1 MRTLPGFVF
10 KDAAMKKIPAV
21 IMLLAMPFAAYAVE
35 MSDPGFAFDET
46 IFQYID
52 GAVTAPR
59 ALGDLV
65 KMSGRLDGTLPGW
78 VQDGGDGYIA
88 FDAGEV
94 FSKDEG
100 AVDICLVVLDP
111 VRLSNLGNDLE
122 SLVTLYDKEGAPFFS
137 IGINDHDLAV
147 GSYQLHPVV
156 MEKVFGGVGF
166 PYVAKLDGPLE
177 KGANIAVTVTWG
189 REPSENRVYV
199 NGKFIEV
206 AVRKGPKHHG
216 NPPGYEPELTLG
228 SFMDGFGVFD
238 GRVVGPPNKF
248 VIGRIGV
255 WDPTDPLS
263 MLPPLAVGIRS
274 VRVRNFIA
282 PPAGTTL
289 EGN

>member
-1 MRTLPGFVF
+1 MRTLPGPVF
-10 KDAAMKKIPAV
+10 KEAVMKKILAI
-21 IMLLAMPFAAYAVE
+21 IMLLAMPSAAYAAE
-35 MSDPGFAFDET
+35 LSDPGFVLDET
-46 IFQYID
+46 IFQYKD

-65 KMSGRLDGTLPGW
+65 KMSQRLDGTLPGW
-78 VQDGGDGYIA
+78 VQNGGDGYVA

-100 AVDICLVVLDP
+100 AVDISLVVLDP
-111 VRLSNLGNDLE
+111 ARLSNLGNDLE
-122 SLVTLYDKEGAPFFS
+122 SLVTLYDNEGTPFFS

-177 KGANIAVTVTWG
+177 KGTNIAITVTWG
-189 REPSENRVYV
+189 REPSDNKVYV

-228 SFMDGFGVFD
+228 PFMDGFEVFD
-238 GRVVGPPNKF
+238 GRVVGPPRKF
-248 VIGRIGV
+248 VMGRIGV

-263 MLPPLAVGIRS
+263 MLPPLAVGITS
-274 VRVRNFIA
+274 VRVRNFIV
-282 PPAGTTL
+282 PPPGTTPD
-289 EGN
+289 GS